1 MSILEQRTGFVTGG
15 GRGLGRGI
23 ALELA
28 KEGADLCIA
37 DLILENARD
46 TAAEIE
52 KLGRRASAVE
62 IDVTDESS
70 VGMAVETAL
79 AAHQRIDILINNAG
93 VTGEHRG
100 SEVVL
105 RDWEMCLN
113 VNLKGI
119 WIVSRAFI
127 DHFKANQYGK
137 IINISSI
144 AGRQGSE
151 RMPAYCASKAGVIS
165 LTQSLASELAPAN
178 INVNTICPGLI
189 WTDMWRNL
197 EEIYTGAKTTE
208 EVERRQRFE
217 QMINESCPFGREQTP
232 EDIGMATAF
241 LASDRARNITGQA
254 LNIDGGHVMS

>member
-1 MSILEQRTGFVTGG
+1 MGILDQRTAFVTGG
-15 GRGLGRGI
+15 GRGLGRGT

-28 KEGADLCIA
+28 REGADIIVA
-37 DLILENARD
+37 DLIFENARAV
-46 TAAEIE
+46 AAEIE
-52 KLGRRASAVE
+52 GLGRIATAIE

-70 VGMAVETAL
+70 VSTAVETAL
-79 AAHQRIDILINNAG
+79 VAHRRIDILVNNAG
-93 VTGEHRG
+93 VVGEHRG
-100 SEVVL
+100 SEIDL
-105 RDWEMCLN
+105 RDWEMCLD

-119 WIVSRAFI
+119 WIVTRALI

-144 AGRQGSE
+144 AGRKGSE

-165 LTQSLASELAPAN
+165 LTQSLASELGPAN

-189 WTDMWRNL
+189 WTDMWRHL
-197 EEIYTGAKTTE
+197 EGIYTGAKTPE
-208 EVERRQRFE
+208 EVERRERFE
-217 QMINESCPFGREQTP
+217 EMIAESCPLGREQTP

-254 LNIDGGHVMS
+254 LNIDSGFVMS